1 MIRRRWRDWPWAA
14 KLALLLGALA
24 IVPLTILTLYN
35 AAASRAELIDATLE
49 QNLQQAR
56 NTAQGIDDYLDGL
69 RADVRVLAL
78 SPQTGRLL
86 AGSAIPSLESDLR
99 LAFGQMRETHGFD
112 AVYLTDSGGR
122 VRLAT
127 EDRLLGRSYR
137 TASFVRNAL
146 AGNASVDEPR
156 YDFQDRRIFIHAAA
170 PVRDPEDRILG
181 AVVGRVPLEDLD
193 RILQGDTGFA
203 GRGEY
208 GVLWDADGIRLSHPT
223 QPELRLRSYERLASE
238 TAARLA
244 AEGRFG
250 PGTLAR
256 TGGGPYLPGIVE
268 RSKWLLFDPRAD
280 PHLRIGSGG
289 RIVHASIAP
298 LRNERWLY
306 GLFSPEDAIL
316 ASVQEQTFRNLMLA
330 AVTALLAIAAALL
343 AAEWV
348 TTPLRHFG
356 RAAQA
361 LAAGDMSR
369 RTGLRQ
375 RDEIGQLSAAF
386 DAMAEA
392 LAAKEAELRDHAV
405 RLEQRVAEQTGELRD
420 LYASEQEL
428 RQKAEEANRV
438 KDEFLSTVSHELRT
452 PLNAILGWAWLL
464 SNGKPDDESRAR
476 AVATIERNARSQ
488 SQIIDD
494 LLDVS
499 RIITGK
505 LRLQVEPVDLIQII
519 DAALDSIRPAAD
531 AKEIVIERR
540 LDHGASQAKG
550 DPHRL
555 QQIVWNLL
563 SNAVK
568 FTPRGG
574 RVEVSLGRWRSQ
586 TEIRVTDTGMGIS
599 PEFLAHVFD
608 RFRQAD
614 SSSTRSHG
622 GLGLGLAIVRHLVEL
637 HGGTVD
643 ARSDGDGRGAA
654 FLVRLPVP
662 ALSTLAAPEP
672 PPALAALAEVA
683 PQELEGVNILLVD
696 DEPDTREVM
705 PAVLE
710 RFGARVAVAASAAEA
725 MTLLQRSGADV
736 LVADIGMPEEDGYS
750 LIGRVRALP
759 GSVRDLPAI
768 ALTAYAGEADRRR
781 AMEAGFHL
789 HLAKPVEPADL
800 VSAVAA
806 LTQKP

>member
-1 MIRRRWRDWPWAA
+1 
-14 KLALLLGALA
+14 
-24 IVPLTILTLYN
+24 
-35 AAASRAELIDATLE
+35 
-49 QNLQQAR
+49 
-56 NTAQGIDDYLDGL
+56 
-69 RADVRVLAL
+69 
-78 SPQTGRLL
+78 
-86 AGSAIPSLESDLR
+86 
-99 LAFGQMRETHGFD
+99 
-112 AVYLTDSGGR
+112 
-122 VRLAT
+122 
-127 EDRLLGRSYR
+127 
-137 TASFVRNAL
+137 
-146 AGNASVDEPR
+146 
-156 YDFQDRRIFIHAAA
+156 
-170 PVRDPEDRILG
+170 
-181 AVVGRVPLEDLD
+181 
-193 RILQGDTGFA
+193 
-203 GRGEY
+203 
-208 GVLWDADGIRLSHPT
+208 
-223 QPELRLRSYERLASE
+223 
-238 TAARLA
+238 
-244 AEGRFG
+244 
-250 PGTLAR
+250 
-256 TGGGPYLPGIVE
+256 
-268 RSKWLLFDPRAD
+268 
-280 PHLRIGSGG
+280 
-289 RIVHASIAP
+289 
-298 LRNERWLY
+298 
-306 GLFSPEDAIL
+306 
-316 ASVQEQTFRNLMLA
+316 
-330 AVTALLAIAAALL
+330 
-343 AAEWV
+343 
-348 TTPLRHFG
+348 
-356 RAAQA
+356 
-361 LAAGDMSR
+361 
-369 RTGLRQ
+369 
-375 RDEIGQLSAAF
+375 
-386 DAMAEA
+386 
-392 LAAKEAELRDHAV
+392 
-405 RLEQRVAEQTGELRD
+405 VAEQTAELRE
-420 LYASEQEL
+420 LYAREQEL

-452 PLNAILGWAWLL
+452 PLNAILGWTWLL
-464 SNGKPDDESRAR
+464 SSGKLDDESRAR

-505 LRLQVEPVDLIQII
+505 LRLQIEPVDLIQII

-540 LDHGASQAKG
+540 LDPGAAQAKG

-574 RVEVSLGRWRSQ
+574 RVEVGLARWRSQ

-599 PEFLAHVFD
+599 PAFLSHVFD

-643 ARSDGDGRGAA
+643 ARSDGDGRGAT

-662 ALSTLAAPEP
+662 ATTFTAAPEP
-672 PPALAALAEVA
+672 APARAALADVA
-683 PQELEGVNILLVD
+683 SQELEGVNILLVD

-710 RFGARVAVAASAAEA
+710 RFGARVSVAASAAEA

-736 LVADIGMPEEDGYS
+736 LVADIGMPGEDGYS
-750 LIGRVRALP
+750 LIGRVRALT

-789 HLAKPVEPADL
+789 HLAKPVEPAEL

-806 LTQKP
+806 LTQSPSRGS

>member
-35 AAASRAELIDATLE
+35 AAASRAELIDDTLE

-78 SPQTGRLL
+78 SPQTGRFL
-86 AGSAIPSLESDLR
+86 AGSASPSLESDLR
-99 LAFGQMRETHGFD
+99 LAFDQMRETHGFD
-112 AVYLTDSGGR
+112 AVYLTDGAGR
-122 VRLAT
+122 TRLAT
-127 EDRLLGRSYR
+127 EDRFLGRSYR
-137 TASFVRNAL
+137 AVPFVRKAL
-146 AGNASVDEPR
+146 AGNAGVDEPR
-156 YDFQDRRIFIHAAA
+156 YDFQDRRIFIHASA
-170 PVRDPEDRILG
+170 PVLDPEGRILG

-223 QPELRLRSYERLASE
+223 QPELRLRSYERLDPEA
-238 TAARLA
+238 AARLA

-256 TGGGPYLPGIVE
+256 TGGGPHLPGIVE

-280 PHLRIGSGG
+280 PHLRIRSGG
-289 RIVHASIAP
+289 RILHASIAP

-316 ASVQEQTFRNLMLA
+316 ASVQGQTVRNLLLA
-330 AVTALLAIAAALL
+330 VVTAVLAVAAALL

-375 RDEIGQLSAAF
+375 GDEIGQLSAAF

-392 LAAKEAELRDHAV
+392 LAAKEAELRDHAE

-420 LYASEQEL
+420 LYAREQEL

-438 KDEFLSTVSHELRT
+438 KDDFLSTVSHELRT
-452 PLNAILGWAWLL
+452 PLNAILGWTWLL
-464 SNGKPDDESRAR
+464 SNGKLDGERQAR
-476 AVATIERNARSQ
+476 AVATIDRNARSQ

-499 RIITGK
+499 RIVTGK

-519 DAALDSIRPAAD
+519 EAALDSIRPAAD

-540 LDHGASQAKG
+540 LDHGAAQAKG

-574 RVEVSLGRWRSQ
+574 RVEVSLTRWCSQ
-586 TEIRVTDTGMGIS
+586 NEIRVTDTGMGIS
-599 PEFLAHVFD
+599 PAFLAHVFD

-643 ARSDGDGRGAA
+643 ARSDGDGRGAT

-662 ALSTLAAPEP
+662 AVSPTSVSEP
-672 PPALAALAEVA
+672 PTARAAGAEGA
-683 PQELEGVNILLVD
+683 SQELEGVNILLVD

-710 RFGARVAVAASAAEA
+710 RFGAHVAVAASAAEA
-725 MTLLQRSGADV
+725 MTLLQRAGADV

-789 HLAKPVEPADL
+789 HLAKPVEPAEL